1 MLFTQLVWSNM
12 MNMSHAAGYIMYT
25 TAREPK
31 WARCHRLRKTDM
43 FPSFLYVSKTVHI
56 QISLIQR
63 LTRLQMVLVLSLN
76 KLSLRWT
83 WSVSIERLQV
93 QIRGS
98 SFKLMDFLISWM
110 SVGSVGIQGNPLITT
125 LWFAKHLCRIV
136 LYIFLFV
143 YSVFRLT
150 TMCYN
155 DTTVSGYIMV
165 YDMSY
170 YILGTRLDVLLN

>member
-1 MLFTQLVWSNM
+1 MLRAILCIPLLENQNEP
-12 MNMSHAAGYIMYT
+12 AAIVLE
-25 TAREPK
+25 R
-31 WARCHRLRKTDM
+31 RIC
-43 FPSFLYVSKTVHI
+43 FLHFFMCQKTVHI
-56 QISLIQR
+56 HILLIQR

-143 YSVFRLT
+143 YSVFRLN

-155 DTTVSGYIMV
+155 DTTVLGYIVV
-165 YDMSY
+165 YDISY